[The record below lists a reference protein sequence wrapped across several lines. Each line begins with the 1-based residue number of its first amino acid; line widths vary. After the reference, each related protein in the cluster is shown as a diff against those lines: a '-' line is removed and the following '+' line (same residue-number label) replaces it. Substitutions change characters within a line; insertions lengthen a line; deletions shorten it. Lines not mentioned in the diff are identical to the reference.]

1 MNLHKFQI
9 QYLRQKNLQALMES
23 LVVMIGAIFVAI
35 LLPQVLVRFLYANQQ
50 LVTEPMLLQYIP
62 VVALALGVLQ
72 MLVTFVGNFIRER
85 QLIKLE
91 RTLVTEANQSSSSI
105 DESELKELEKMV
117 DSALTKHAPKKVSK
131 KVAVVNKSTVKK
143 VNRTKKLKK

>member
-91 RTLVTEANQSSSSI
+91 RTLVTEVNQSSSSI

>member
-91 RTLVTEANQSSSSI
+91 RTLVAEVNQSSSSI

-143 VNRTKKLKK
+143 VDRTKKLKK